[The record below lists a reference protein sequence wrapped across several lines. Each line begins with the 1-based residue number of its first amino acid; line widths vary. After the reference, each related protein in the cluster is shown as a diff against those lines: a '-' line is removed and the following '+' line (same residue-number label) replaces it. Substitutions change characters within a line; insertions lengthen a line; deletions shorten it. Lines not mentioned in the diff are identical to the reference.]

1 MSTRNVVALG
11 IGALTL
17 VLLGTLIFRDAPE
30 FRIAAVSAVVIA
42 GALIALG
49 KARPPGGGR

>member
-17 VLLGTLIFRDAPE
+17 VLLGTLMLRDAPV
-30 FRIAAVSAVVIA
+30 FRIAAAAAVVVA
-42 GALIALG
+42 GALIARERT
-49 KARPPGGGR
+49 RPPGGGR

>member
-1 MSTRNVVALG
+1 LG

-17 VLLGTLIFRDAPE
+17 VLLGTLMLRDAPE

-42 GALIALG
+42 GVLIARG
-49 KARPPGGGR
+49 KTRPPGGGR

>member
-17 VLLGTLIFRDAPE
+17 VLLGTLLLRDAPE
-30 FRIAAVSAVVIA
+30 FRIAAALAVAIA
-42 GALIALG
+42 AALIAWE